1 MFLLSLLAFLFVS
14 YTFSHVS
21 YNACYLVILLYSKPV
36 SFITF
41 QVSLSKFA
49 RGIVL
54 CLEVFKLFDFAVIQ
68 SLIILII
75 IIIIIIRHYINVS
88 FFSTLFVLIFFFVVF
103 YLN

>member
-1 MFLLSLLAFLFVS
+1 MFLIMHVIWQSSCIQSQFLLR
-14 YTFSHVS
+14 
-21 YNACYLVILLYSKPV
+21 N
-36 SFITF
+36 ITF

-49 RGIVL
+49 LGIVL

-68 SLIILII
+68 SLIIII
-75 IIIIIIRHYINVS
+75 IIIIIIRHYINVR

>member
-75 IIIIIIRHYINVS
+75 IIIIIIIRHYINVS
-88 FFSTLFVLIFFFVVF
+88 FFSTLFVLIFF
-103 YLN
+103 L

>member
-1 MFLLSLLAFLFVS
+1 MFLILHVIWQSSCIQSQFFLC
-14 YTFSHVS
+14 
-21 YNACYLVILLYSKPV
+21 N
-36 SFITF
+36 ITF

-88 FFSTLFVLIFFFVVF
+88 FFSTLFVLIFF
-103 YLN
+103 L

>member
-21 YNACYLVILLYSKPV
+21 YNACYLAVLLYSKPV

-88 FFSTLFVLIFFFVVF
+88 FFSTLFVLIFF
-103 YLN
+103 L

>member
-1 MFLLSLLAFLFVS
+1 MFLILHVIWQSSCIQSQFFLC
-14 YTFSHVS
+14 
-21 YNACYLVILLYSKPV
+21 N
-36 SFITF
+36 ITF
-41 QVSLSKFA
+41 QVSLSKFV
-49 RGIVL
+49 RGVVL

-68 SLIILII
+68 SLMIII